1 MNFIKIYTMKN
12 ILFLLIAFV
21 FFSTE
26 KLFAQ
31 EEIYQPIKV
40 TDTLYE
46 NTNKSETKKLDRSE
60 RRKELK
66 EQENARTEEEKKKEM
81 LDRFRIGLNDISIQ
95 IGAVTTLSM
104 SATVGYM
111 VVKKRLELGAGPLF
125 IFQRVRY
132 TNGAAQNYFVYGA
145 AAYARGFLYKGIN
158 LEARYVLANRPSVY
172 DASRR
177 VNVNHLLIGGGYV
190 QPVGKIAY
198 LNISALF
205 SVINTAESLY
215 QGTFSNNFP
224 LILNLG
230 FSFGLGGKD

>member
-1 MNFIKIYTMKN
+1 MKN

-111 VVKKRLELGAGPLF
+111 VVKK
-125 IFQRVRY
+125 
-132 TNGAAQNYFVYGA
+132 
-145 AAYARGFLYKGIN
+145 
-158 LEARYVLANRPSVY
+158 S
-172 DASRR
+172 
-177 VNVNHLLIGGGYV
+177 
-190 QPVGKIAY
+190 
-198 LNISALF
+198 
-205 SVINTAESLY
+205 
-215 QGTFSNNFP
+215 
-224 LILNLG
+224 
-230 FSFGLGGKD
+230 

>member
-1 MNFIKIYTMKN
+1 MKN

-81 LDRFRIGLNDISIQ
+81 LNRFRVGVSDISLQ
-95 IGAVTTLSM
+95 FGAITVVSM
-104 SATVGYM
+104 SATIGYR
-111 VVKKRLELGAGPLF
+111 VIKKRLEIGAGPIFLF
-125 IFQRVRY
+125 QSVRY
-132 TNGAAQNYFVYGA
+132 SNNYREKSFVYGA
-145 AAYARGFLYKGIN
+145 AIYARGFVYKGLN
-158 LEARYVLANRPSVY
+158 LEARYVLANRPSY
-172 DASRR
+172 YNYYQR
-177 VNVNHLLIGGGYV
+177 VNAHHFLIGAGYA
-190 QPVGKIAY
+190 QPIGKIGYFNA
-198 LNISALF
+198 SVLF
-205 SVINTAESLY
+205 NVINSVQSIYPKIL
-215 QGTFSNNFP
+215 GNNIP
-224 LILNLG
+224 LVLNFG